1 MKPLPIFLSEGFVT
15 GVHIASEHQ
24 IDMKTKVMWEND
36 MGYWLHCRELEGRKE
51 CISVYIQLS

>member
-36 MGYWLHCRELEGRKE
+36 MGY
-51 CISVYIQLS
+51 